1 MVYLFIIGIII
12 FLLAYFKISYKIM
25 ILIYL
30 SLMFFGIYLA
40 LNLEKLQTNEGFQI
54 NQLNLIKTNL
64 VETDSVSY
72 IVVDDIILVKMDDK
86 QLLYLP
92 IDSTTFIKSDS
103 NYLKI
108 YYNELNDFWK
118 YVLFSHKTPFKYEI
132 FIKE

>member
-25 ILIYL
+25 ILIYVL
-30 SLMFFGIYLA
+30 LMFFGIYLA

-132 FIKE
+132 FYKE

>member
-1 MVYLFIIGIII
+1 
-12 FLLAYFKISYKIM
+12 
-25 ILIYL
+25 
-30 SLMFFGIYLA
+30 MFFGVYLA
-40 LNLEKLQTNEGFQI
+40 LNVEKLPTNEGFQI

-64 VETDSVSY
+64 VETDSVPY
-72 IVVDDIILVKMDDK
+72 IVVDDIILVKIDDK

-92 IDSTTFIKSDS
+92 IDSTTIIKSDS

-132 FIKE
+132 FYKE